1 MKPLPAVDSGEFPGE
16 AAGFLFMSRTVG
28 FESLATPLVP
38 SGLQP
43 YFAVITI
50 TPEKNL
56 MTSLRRIAL
65 AALLLLPL
73 MPAIPVSAQ
82 LVEPRGSDTT
92 FDIATWNLRQF
103 PQSGGITVS
112 TLSLM
117 IADLELDLI
126 GLQEIVDEDQ
136 LEVLASN
143 IGGWE
148 AIYGSAEGGGLRFGV
163 LYDNTKITIGQP
175 YSMSG
180 SAFTRNPYCVPITMV
195 EAGDTLIFNLAV
207 LHLKAFDSPQDRET
221 REAEIAALKS
231 YLDVQ
236 LDAGNGRWVVLGDY
250 NDKLEDSPSTNIF
263 TPLLEDDDYHF
274 LTEPMAGSA
283 FWASWIGSDIPS
295 SWSLID
301 HIMVTADLLPE
312 YEPGGECE
320 TLRLDQEYDLYR
332 ERISDHRP
340 VAAYFPAVTTDVS
353 GDLVELPTAGSL
365 RIWPVPANGA
375 VNIAYELPGAEG
387 GEITV
392 YDLLGRSVFRQAVM
406 NRSGRIAWQNTRTA
420 SGIYLVRLQQ
430 SGQPLDSERILL
442 LK

>member
-1 MKPLPAVDSGEFPGE
+1 M
-16 AAGFLFMSRTVG
+16 
-28 FESLATPLVP
+28 
-38 SGLQP
+38 
-43 YFAVITI
+43 I
-50 TPEKNL
+50 
-56 MTSLRRIAL
+56 SLRRFGF
-65 AALLLLPL
+65 AALFMLLFTQT
-73 MPAIPVSAQ
+73 APVTAQ

-143 IGGWE
+143 IGGWG

-175 YSMSG
+175 YPMPG
-180 SAFTRNPYCVPITMV
+180 NAFTRNPYCLPITMV

-207 LHLKAFDSPQDRET
+207 LHLKAFDTPEDRET

-231 YLDVQ
+231 YLDEQ
-236 LDAGNGRWVVLGDY
+236 LEAGNGRWVVLGDY
-250 NDKLEDSPSTNIF
+250 NDQLEDSPSTNIF
-263 TPLLEDDDYHF
+263 TPLLEDEEYEF

-283 FWASWIGSDIPS
+283 FWASWIGSDNPGN
-295 SWSLID
+295 WSLID

-312 YEPGGECE
+312 YDGGGECE
-320 TLRLDQEYDLYR
+320 TLRLDQEYEPYR
-332 ERISDHRP
+332 DRISDHRP
-340 VAAYFPAVTTDVS
+340 VAAYFPAVTTDVR
-353 GDLVELPTAGSL
+353 GGLAELPSVGSL

-375 VNIAYELPGAEG
+375 VNIAYELPGTGG
-387 GEITV
+387 GEIAV
-392 YDLLGRSVFRQAVM
+392 FDLLGRSVYRQRVLTT
-406 NRSGRIAWQNTRTA
+406 SGRIAWQNAHTA
-420 SGIYLVRLQQ
+420 SGIYFVRLQQ